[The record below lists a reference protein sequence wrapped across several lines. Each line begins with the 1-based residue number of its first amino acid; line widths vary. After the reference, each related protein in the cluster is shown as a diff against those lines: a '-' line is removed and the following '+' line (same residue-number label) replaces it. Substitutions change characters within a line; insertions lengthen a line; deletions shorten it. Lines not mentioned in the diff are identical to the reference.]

1 MTKNERNFHEIEA
14 NKNNWNALTPLKKL
28 YLKPVEVK
36 DRRPLLYQKS
46 VSLVV
51 ICTKAFF

>member
-1 MTKNERNFHEIEA
+1 MTKNERNFHVIEA
-14 NKNNWNALTPLKKL
+14 NKNNWNALTRLKKL